1 MDAGQEFQDNDLLFQ
16 GLKDGGQIV
25 RVDADEVGL
34 ASKDQPIVGGFDQ
47 GFDEHSDASGQVAGD
62 LRVRMSNS
70 GQRAGGIGKGFP
82 IQGLVE
88 KVPQNHDVVGF
99 ARVV

>member
-1 MDAGQEFQDNDLLFQ
+1 M
-16 GLKDGGQIV
+16 

-47 GFDEHSDASGQVAGD
+47 GFDEHGDASGQVAGD
-62 LRVRMSNS
+62 LRVGVGDS
-70 GQRAGGIGKGFP
+70 GQRAGGIGEGFP

>member
-1 MDAGQEFQDNDLLFQ
+1 MDAGQEFQDNDLFFQ

-34 ASKDQPIVGGFDQ
+34 AGEDQPIVGGFDQ
-47 GFDEHSDASGQVAGD
+47 GFDEHSDASRQVASD

-70 GQRAGGIGKGFP
+70 GQGAGGIGEGFP

-88 KVPQNHDVVGF
+88 KVPQHHDVVGF
-99 ARVV
+99 ARMV